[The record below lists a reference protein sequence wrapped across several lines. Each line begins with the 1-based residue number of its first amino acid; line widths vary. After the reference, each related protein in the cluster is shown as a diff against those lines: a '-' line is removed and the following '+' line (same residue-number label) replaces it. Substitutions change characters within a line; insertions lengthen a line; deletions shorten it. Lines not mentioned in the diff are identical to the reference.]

1 VLQTLDVDA
10 DDADGE
16 LWFQQDCA
24 TTQAQQRIGG
34 MFESH
39 VSRTHHFTF
48 LVTPLGQPGLLTSL
62 RQTNFPGDT

>member
-1 VLQTLDVDA
+1 MDA

-16 LWFQQDCA
+16 FWFQRDGA
-24 TTQAQQRIGG
+24 TTQAQQRTCG

-48 LVTPLGQPGLLTSL
+48 L
-62 RQTNFPGDT
+62 

>member
-62 RQTNFPGDT
+62 RRTNFPGDI